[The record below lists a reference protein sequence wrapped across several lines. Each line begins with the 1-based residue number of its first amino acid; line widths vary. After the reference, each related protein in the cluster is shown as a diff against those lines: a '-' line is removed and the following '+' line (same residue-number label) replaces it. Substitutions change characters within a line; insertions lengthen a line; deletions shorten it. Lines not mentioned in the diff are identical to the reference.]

1 MNMDEIK
8 SLEDA
13 LLVIDDLHKAQATHN
28 IEVEGLKAKCKE
40 YESVNTQLTNEVD
53 KLKRQ
58 VYDYW
63 IQIPRE
69 DGNKVIN
76 DSSEN
81 SAESISLDELLKQ

>member
-1 MNMDEIK
+1 MNMEEIK

-13 LLVIDDLHKAQATHN
+13 LLVIDELHKAQATHK
-28 IEVEGLKAKCKE
+28 IEVEGLTAKCNE
-40 YESVNTQLTNEVD
+40 YENANKVLTNEVD
-53 KLKRQ
+53 KLKKQ

-76 DSSEN
+76 DSN
-81 SAESISLDELLKQ
+81 QDSADSISLDDLLK

>member
-13 LLVIDDLHKAQATHN
+13 LLVIDELHKAQATHK
-28 IEVEGLKAKCKE
+28 IEVEGLTAKCNE
-40 YESVNTQLTNEVD
+40 FESENKALTNEVD
-53 KLKRQ
+53 KLKKQ

-76 DSSEN
+76 DN
-81 SAESISLDELLKQ
+81 GQDSADLISLDELLKQ

>member
-28 IEVEGLKAKCKE
+28 IEVEGLKVKCKE
-40 YESVNTQLTNEVD
+40 YESANKDLTNEVD
-53 KLKRQ
+53 KLKKQ

-69 DGNKVIN
+69 DGNKIIN
-76 DSSEN
+76 DSNVET
-81 SAESISLDELLKQ
+81 ADSITLDELLKQ

>member
-13 LLVIDDLHKAQATHN
+13 LLVIDELHKAQATHK
-28 IEVEGLKAKCKE
+28 IEVEGLTAKCKE
-40 YESVNTQLTNEVD
+40 FESENKALTNEVD
-53 KLKRQ
+53 KLKKQ

-76 DSSEN
+76 DIN
-81 SAESISLDELLKQ
+81 QDSADLMSLDELLK

>member
-28 IEVEGLKAKCKE
+28 IEVEGLNAKCKE
-40 YESVNTQLTNEVD
+40 YENVNKELTNEVD
-53 KLKRQ
+53 KLKKQ

-63 IQIPRE
+63 IQIPRD

-76 DSSEN
+76 DSSDKQ
-81 SAESISLDELLKQ
+81 ADSITLDELLKQ

>member
-8 SLEDA
+8 TLEDA
-13 LLVIDDLHKAQATHN
+13 LLVIDELHKAQATHK
-28 IEVEGLKAKCKE
+28 IEVEGLSAKCKE
-40 YESVNTQLTNEVD
+40 YETENKSLNNEVD
-53 KLKRQ
+53 KLKKQ

-76 DSSEN
+76 DSNDN
-81 SAESISLDELLKQ
+81 SADLISLDELLKQ

>member
-8 SLEDA
+8 TLEDA
-13 LLVIDDLHKAQATHN
+13 LLVIDELHKAQATHK
-28 IEVEGLKAKCKE
+28 IEVEGLSAKCKE
-40 YESVNTQLTNEVD
+40 YENVNKELTNEVD
-53 KLKRQ
+53 KLKKQ

-76 DSSEN
+76 DSNSEP
-81 SAESISLDELLKQ
+81 ADSISLDDLLKQ

>member
-13 LLVIDDLHKAQATHN
+13 LLVIDELHKAQATHN
-28 IEVEGLKAKCKE
+28 IEVEGLSAKCKE
-40 YESVNTQLTNEVD
+40 YENENKALTTEVD
-53 KLKRQ
+53 KLKKQ

-76 DSSEN
+76 DSNQN
-81 SAESISLDELLKQ
+81 SADLISLDELLKQ

>member
-13 LLVIDDLHKAQATHN
+13 LIVIDDLQKAQATHK
-28 IEVEGLKAKCKE
+28 IEVEGLSAKCKE
-40 YESVNTQLTNEVD
+40 YENVNKELTNEVD
-53 KLKRQ
+53 KLKKQ

-76 DSSEN
+76 DSNIEQ
-81 SAESISLDELLKQ
+81 ADSISLDELLKQ

>member
-8 SLEDA
+8 NLEDA
-13 LLVIDDLHKAQATHN
+13 LLVINELHKAQATHK
-28 IEVEGLKAKCKE
+28 IEVEGLTAKCNEFEAENKA
-40 YESVNTQLTNEVD
+40 LTNEVN
-53 KLKRQ
+53 KLKKQ

-76 DSSEN
+76 DN
-81 SAESISLDELLKQ
+81 STEQADSISLDDLLKQ

>member
-8 SLEDA
+8 NLEDA
-13 LLVIDDLHKAQATHN
+13 LLVIDEMHKAQATHK
-28 IEVEGLKAKCKE
+28 IEVEGLSAKCKE
-40 YESVNTQLTNEVD
+40 YENINKELTNEVD
-53 KLKRQ
+53 KLKKQ

-76 DSSEN
+76 DN
-81 SAESISLDELLKQ
+81 NDNPADLMSLDDLLK

>member
-13 LLVIDDLHKAQATHN
+13 LLVIDELHKAQATHK
-28 IEVEGLKAKCKE
+28 IEVEGLTAKCNE
-40 YESVNTQLTNEVD
+40 FESENKALTNEVD
-53 KLKRQ
+53 KLKKQ

-76 DSSEN
+76 DSN
-81 SAESISLDELLKQ
+81 QDSADLMSLDELLK

>member
-13 LLVIDDLHKAQATHN
+13 LLVIDDLQKAQATHK
-28 IEVEGLKAKCKE
+28 IEVEGLSAKCKE
-40 YESVNTQLTNEVD
+40 YENENKVLTNEVD
-53 KLKRQ
+53 KLKKQ

-76 DSSEN
+76 DSNIEQ
-81 SAESISLDELLKQ
+81 ADSISLDELLKQ

>member
-13 LLVIDDLHKAQATHN
+13 LLVIDELHKAQATHK
-28 IEVEGLKAKCKE
+28 IEVEGLTAKCKE
-40 YESVNTQLTNEVD
+40 YENVNKELTNEVD
-53 KLKRQ
+53 KLKKQ

-76 DSSEN
+76 DSN
-81 SAESISLDELLKQ
+81 DKQAESISLDDLLK

>member
-1 MNMDEIK
+1 MNKEEIK

-28 IEVEGLKAKCKE
+28 IEVEGLSAKCKE
-40 YESVNTQLTNEVD
+40 YENKNKELTNEVD
-53 KLKRQ
+53 KLKKQ

-76 DSSEN
+76 DSNDN
-81 SAESISLDELLKQ
+81 SAESISLDDLLKK

>member
-1 MNMDEIK
+1 MDMENIK

-13 LLVIDDLHKAQATHN
+13 LLVIDELHKAQATHK
-28 IEVEGLKAKCKE
+28 IEVEGLTAKCKE
-40 YESVNTQLTNEVD
+40 FENENKELTNEVD
-53 KLKRQ
+53 KLKKQ

-76 DSSEN
+76 DNN
-81 SAESISLDELLKQ
+81 SKPADSISLDELLKQ